1 MWTLCRRK
9 GAATDGGARK
19 DGAAFGNS
27 RRRGSGDGP
36 RHLNEGGQDGS
47 SRAAGLGV
55 HTVTNIENQAANVRL
70 DTVNR
75 LAIALDVDPC
85 LPLSSDPVEAPGDYA
100 ERPLG
105 DSVAQ
110 NLKRLRLRLSL
121 TQEQAAT
128 SAGLGRVYAYKIE
141 SKTVAATLDTLDA
154 LARVVGVETW
164 QLLV

>member
-1 MWTLCRRK
+1 M
-9 GAATDGGARK
+9 
-19 DGAAFGNS
+19 
-27 RRRGSGDGP
+27 
-36 RHLNEGGQDGS
+36 
-47 SRAAGLGV
+47 
-55 HTVTNIENQAANVRL
+55 HTVTNIENRAANVRL

-75 LAIALDVDPC
+75 LAIALNVDPC
-85 LPLSSDPVEAPGDYA
+85 LLLSTDPAEAPGDYV

-105 DSVAQ
+105 DSVTQ

-141 SKTVAATLDTLDA
+141 SKTVAATLDALDA

>member
-1 MWTLCRRK
+1 MSMHTPARRLFASNLKFHRQRLGVSQVTL
-9 GAATDGGARK
+9 
-19 DGAAFGNS
+19 
-27 RRRGSGDGP
+27 
-36 RHLNEGGQDGS
+36 

-55 HTVTNIENQAANVRL
+55 HTVTNIENRTANVRL

-75 LAIALDVDPC
+75 LAIALNVDPC
-85 LPLSSDPVEAPGDYA
+85 LLLSSNPMEAPGDYV

-128 SAGLGRVYAYKIE
+128 SAGLGRIYAYKIE

-154 LARVVGVETW
+154 LARVVGVETCNCW
-164 QLLV
+164 FDTGKKTRRRAN

>member
-1 MWTLCRRK
+1 M
-9 GAATDGGARK
+9 
-19 DGAAFGNS
+19 
-27 RRRGSGDGP
+27 
-36 RHLNEGGQDGS
+36 
-47 SRAAGLGV
+47 
-55 HTVTNIENQAANVRL
+55 
-70 DTVNR
+70 
-75 LAIALDVDPC
+75 
-85 LPLSSDPVEAPGDYA
+85 EAPGDYA

-128 SAGLGRVYAYKIE
+128 SAGLGRAYAYKIE
-141 SKTVAATLDTLDA
+141 NKVVAATLDTLDA

>member
-1 MWTLCRRK
+1 MDR
-9 GAATDGGARK
+9 AATDILLNATPRMHIPTRVDEGQ
-19 DGAAFGNS
+19 FQPS
-27 RRRGSGDGP
+27 LYTTQRRDVIRFSLV
-36 RHLNEGGQDGS
+36 R

-55 HTVTNIENQAANVRL
+55 HTVSNIENRAANVRL

-75 LAIALDVDPC
+75 LPIALNVDPC
-85 LPLSSDPVEAPGDYA
+85 LLLSSAPAEAPGDYV

-105 DSVAQ
+105 ESVAQ
-110 NLKRLRLRLSL
+110 NLKQLRLRLNL

-128 SAGLGRVYAYKIE
+128 SAGLGRVYAYEIE
-141 SKTVAATLDTLDA
+141 NQVVATTLDTLGA